1 MANEFKIKKGLI
13 VTGATG
19 GTALDVQGSQ
29 GQLFSVT
36 DNLSGSIFAVSDIS
50 GVPIFDVNSNGGSV
64 FTGLV
69 SGITPVAAD
78 NFVTKAYVDGTG
90 GGTGPFLPLAGGTMS
105 TTSRINF
112 YNNTQYIHASSTNDL
127 TLASGDDINFK
138 SNYNRFYNGTTEY
151 ARLSGSTNSW
161 LANGSGGKI
170 GISTTTPVETLTVPG
185 GEGVMLGFKRF
196 YSNTGQV
203 PAGIGPSYTLTANL
217 NVEQGTTLT
226 SQYQYKFYLT
236 TTGTGT
242 YNSSVYIVYRNS
254 ADNAWDVHRVSS
266 TGLTSNHPELTVSST
281 SALIYNDHP
290 NAYNVSYRVETSYTG
305 QAKTSPQIF
314 GSDYMWTRDN
324 TDLYYM
330 DGDVGIGVSNP
341 VFKLDVA
348 GAIQTTGSLRITT
361 ANPGVLFKETDI
373 TDKNWDIQVNNGN
386 LKFYEVNDARSV
398 FNEHVTFGAGGN
410 VGIGF
415 TSPQAAPLGSMK
427 LSVDGDTYVS
437 GYVGI
442 GTTTPSNLLSLKGS
456 GQNWSTSAA
465 IKIWD
470 SYNSKGWYVGS
481 ANNQT
486 AGDFYI
492 RSVAAEADYPVAA
505 DEQFTIK
512 QTGKVGLGLLN
523 PAKQLTIRGSE
534 PWIRLE
540 ENSASSKRL
549 DLWVDPTSAI
559 GYIGANQS
567 AQKLVFQTGSS
578 DRINILNNG
587 NVGIGSTNPSHKLEV
602 GLTSTVGLSSQP
614 AIPLMVSNDGTSVDG
629 RVFIQVKNDVVNTA
643 AAVGAGLQMTA
654 AGVTSG
660 TASFENSLIFL
671 QSKQPGNQTIHSA
684 PQNIKFYVDNDGT
697 AAGAGANYNDFGDLS
712 FELNTNGD
720 GVFFNKLG
728 VGTTN
733 ITGNFNSYIS
743 AARQVTHNGNG
754 GDLSVI
760 SDNNNN
766 PVMFIKGTGT
776 ADLLDI
782 QGTQGQLF
790 SVTDDLS
797 GDIFSVADI
806 SGVPLLNV
814 NSNGTSYFDSD
825 LGIGTTSPDGKL
837 EVSSN
842 SSLSSYVTQYTND
855 ADGAEL
861 VLRTARGTQSSPIG
875 YSNND
880 SAGRLL
886 FQAYTSSGA
895 FRDAASI
902 ESVMESCCANAYGG
916 LRFNYMPDTAP
927 YTLRE
932 GMSIKMNGD
941 VLIPGDVG
949 IGTTNPTAPLTI
961 AGTGAD
967 GNAMLRLEATGGSQT
982 FNWMTSTVYPNLQ
995 AGNTILHLFGKQQ
1008 STNNQAWIGFKYV
1021 SSASTSNTLSLGF
1034 YANNHLLNLQASG
1047 NLGIKTEDPQ
1057 TRLALGSSQGS
1068 GIDFLY
1074 DSTNNYK
1081 HQIKN
1086 YWNSNTDSRMDF
1098 NIGRTS
1104 GVTPETIM
1112 SVGYGGNVGIATKT
1126 PVCLLDVRDGTISG
1140 QIARFTAINPHVV
1153 IESSTAGNS
1162 VLHFKPNTTS
1172 SKSGQFKVTAGNG
1185 YNFKWTND
1193 AAGTGETIYMDLD
1206 TSTTGGGD
1214 LTVKGDIIAYGAPSD
1229 KKYKENIKPIESALD
1244 KAMQLQGVTFDWKD
1258 SESIL
1263 DIKEDIGFIAQDVEK
1278 VLPEL
1283 VRDNG
1288 KGNLSLR
1295 YQGITP
1301 ILLEAIK
1308 ELKAEIEELKKQ
1320 IK

>member
-1 MANEFKIKKGLI
+1 
-13 VTGATG
+13 
-19 GTALDVQGSQ
+19 
-29 GQLFSVT
+29 LFSVT

-170 GISTTTPVETLTVPG
+170 GISTTNPVETLTVPG

-196 YSNTGQV
+196 YSDTGQV
-203 PAGIGPSYTLTANL
+203 PAGIGSSYTLTANL
-217 NVEQGTTLT
+217 NIEQGTTLT

-290 NAYNVSYRVETSYTG
+290 NAYNVSYRVETSYSG

-505 DEQFTIK
+505 DQQFTIK
-512 QTGKVGLGLLN
+512 QTGNVGIGTINPTTTLDIRTDTGVLIKGATSSANGKLKFIPASGGRQYNFENDSSSFQIVDASAGSSRMYFHYNGNLGIGTTSPDFKLDVDGTFGVSDLPGNGSSTSVLVQDQTTTPLTVVNGDFATDTGWAKDAGWTISGGKANVSGAQTGTTYIYQGGILPNPSENIEYIIKYTVSNYSAGEFRINVGGYISSSPAQTANGTYEVKVT
-523 PAKQLTIRGSE
+523 PT
-534 PWIRLE
+534 
-540 ENSASSKRL
+540 NSSSN
-549 DLWVDPTSAI
+549 TNIYIQANAAAI
-559 GYIGANQS
+559 GSI
-567 AQKLVFQTGSS
+567 
-578 DRINILNNG
+578 DRISVNQVTAGTNQIKTRELGGGVFDDTWAVTPTDSDNIYNLNSG
-587 NVGIGSTNPSHKLEV
+587 NVGIG
-602 GLTSTVGLSSQP
+602 TSTP
-614 AIPLMVSNDGTSVDG
+614 
-629 RVFIQVKNDVVNTA
+629 
-643 AAVGAGLQMTA
+643 
-654 AGVTSG
+654 
-660 TASFENSLIFL
+660 NS
-671 QSKQPGNQTIHSA
+671 K
-684 PQNIKFYVDNDGT
+684 
-697 AAGAGANYNDFGDLS
+697 
-712 FELNTNGD
+712 
-720 GVFFNKLG
+720 
-728 VGTTN
+728 
-733 ITGNFNSYIS
+733 
-743 AARQVTHNGNG
+743 
-754 GDLSVI
+754 
-760 SDNNNN
+760 
-766 PVMFIKGTGT
+766 
-776 ADLLDI
+776 LDI

-1034 YANNHLLNLQASG
+1034 YANNHLVNLEASG

-1104 GVTPETIM
+1104 GQTPETIM
-1112 SVGYGGNVGIATKT
+1112 SVGYGGNVGIGTKT

-1283 VRDNG
+1283 VRDSG